1 MLDELRV
8 REKERGVEP
17 DWVSVL
23 FSGICSCE
31 RMLDYA
37 DALPAAMQEINA
49 FQRAEALVGKRSS
62 IATVICWYFAP
73 HGHQLLRLLSP
84 WIAQLLYQVSHH
96 CDMSLEF
103 MFST

>member
-23 FSGICSCE
+23 FCGYCLCARI
-31 RMLDYA
+31 LDFA
-37 DALPAAMQEINA
+37 AASPAAMQEINA

-62 IATVICWYFAP
+62 IATVIC
-73 HGHQLLRLLSP
+73 
-84 WIAQLLYQVSHH
+84 
-96 CDMSLEF
+96 
-103 MFST
+103 